1 MNKILNNKWIL
12 RSLLK
17 TIWFNFHYLPFR
29 QAIKLPILLYKPK
42 FLVCKGQIK
51 IDGPVH
57 FGMITLGKFR
67 VSIYPNTGIVYEN
80 WGGVITFRGKCRI
93 GNASAL
99 SIGKNGSVEFGN
111 DFSASTSLRL
121 VCYHKITIRDNVL
134 IGWNNLICDTDFH
147 SLTIESND
155 PNKPAIRKSRG
166 YDKIEIGRNTWL
178 AMNCTIL
185 KGTTLPEYCVV
196 GANSTLNKTTKAEP
210 KSLLAN
216 DTAVIRRTGIY
227 RDLNNDG
234 INYE

>member
-1 MNKILNNKWIL
+1 
-12 RSLLK
+12 
-17 TIWFNFHYLPFR
+17 
-29 QAIKLPILLYKPK
+29 
-42 FLVCKGQIK
+42 
-51 IDGPVH
+51 
-57 FGMITLGKFR
+57 
-67 VSIYPNTGIVYEN
+67 
-80 WGGVITFRGKCRI
+80 VITFRGKCRI

>member
-1 MNKILNNKWIL
+1 M
-12 RSLLK
+12 
-17 TIWFNFHYLPFR
+17 
-29 QAIKLPILLYKPK
+29 
-42 FLVCKGQIK
+42 
-51 IDGPVH
+51 
-57 FGMITLGKFR
+57 
-67 VSIYPNTGIVYEN
+67 
-80 WGGVITFRGKCRI
+80 ITFRGKCRI
-93 GNASAL
+93 GNASAI
-99 SIGKNGSVEFGN
+99 SVGKQGFIDFGN
-111 DFSASTSLRL
+111 NFSATTSLKL
-121 VCYHKITIRDNVL
+121 VCYNRIILHENVL
-134 IGWNNLICDTDFH
+134 IGWNCLISDTDFH

-155 PNKPAIRKSRG
+155 SEIQYTKKSKG
-166 YDKIEIGRNTWL
+166 YDKIEIGRNTWI